1 MAASV
6 GRNGTL
12 QLQVQMHE
20 TIAYRL
26 QEHLSRSIPGLR
38 APASAR
44 QWTEED
50 TDMDFVQQPERSL

>member
-20 TIAYRL
+20 TIAYQL

-38 APASAR
+38 TPASAR
-44 QWTEED
+44 Q
-50 TDMDFVQQPERSL
+50 